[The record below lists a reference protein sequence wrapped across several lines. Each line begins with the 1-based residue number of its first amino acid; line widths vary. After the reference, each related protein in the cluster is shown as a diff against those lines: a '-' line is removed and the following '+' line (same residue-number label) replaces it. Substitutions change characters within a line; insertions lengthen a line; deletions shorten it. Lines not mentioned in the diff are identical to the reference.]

1 MGYFL
6 LTEPNGV
13 TSVSD
18 ENRMEFWERHNA
30 RQKKS
35 LNGATTYKIHSKIY
49 EDFEE
54 AETACNEMNASKGR
68 VKAVPASEKKSNKK
82 NKSEA

>member
-30 RQKKS
+30 KQKKA
-35 LNGATTYKIHSKIY
+35 LNGSTTYKIHSKIY
-49 EDFEE
+49 EDYEE
-54 AETACNEMNASKGR
+54 AETACNEMNASKGK
-68 VKAVPASEKKSNKK
+68 VKAVPASEKKTSKK
-82 NKSEA
+82 KEA

>member
-30 RQKKS
+30 KQKRE
-35 LNGATTYKIHSKIY
+35 LNGSTTYKIHSKIY
-49 EDFEE
+49 DEYEE
-54 AETACNEMNASKGR
+54 AETACNEMNASKGK
-68 VKAVPASEKKSNKK
+68 VKAVPAKSKSKSGKK
-82 NKSEA
+82 